1 MGVVGWGCRGSGWRL
16 GLGLGG
22 FLVGSWWWRRWGRGE
37 GGGGGGWVV
46 GSIWGVDG
54 REGRE
59 ERGGL

>member
-1 MGVVGWGCRGSGWRL
+1 M
-16 GLGLGG
+16 
-22 FLVGSWWWRRWGRGE
+22 GSWWWRRWGRGE